1 MSSTAT
7 SEHGLRRFIKAASVY
22 VPQVPKPKKKISL
35 TEKFVWTGIA
45 LFAYLIMGQI
55 PLYGVTD
62 DPRFDF
68 LAFARVIFAAQQGTL
83 MELGIGPIVTA
94 GLLMQLLKGSDL
106 IRLDFKNPDD
116 RSLFTSATKIV
127 TIIVIVAEGGLYG
140 FSVYGPLTADEAP
153 QAIYVVIAQLIGA
166 SVIVMLLDEMIQ
178 KGWGVG
184 SGLSLFIMAGIAQTI
199 LWSVFSVVPAD
210 DGPVGIFPFT
220 IDAIASGNGAD
231 AIFRVGQLPSLFVLA
246 LTIGVI
252 LVLVYIEGIHVD
264 VPIVSTKYRGFTAVY
279 PIKLLYT
286 SVIPVIL
293 ASALIANA
301 VFMGNM
307 LWANYNPNNQNPAF
321 NWLAQFDT
329 QAAQQGGQPTPTGGV
344 LYYIT
349 APRSLDVVAAD
360 PLRAVVYVI
369 FLTGIVTVFS
379 RLWVELGGLS
389 ARTAARNLL
398 DADVQ
403 VPGFRRSEGSVE
415 TLLNRYIPALTLL
428 SGMIIGLLAGVSDV
442 LGVFGS
448 GTGILLMVNI
458 MVSYYQT
465 LVKEQ
470 VDTYM
475 PGLAGLL
482 GRKQ

>member
-1 MSSTAT
+1 MSTT
-7 SEHGLRRFIKAASVY
+7 QNEHGLRRAIRSASSF

-45 LFAYLIMGQI
+45 LFAYLVMGQI
-55 PLYGVTD
+55 PLYGVTS

-106 IRLDFKNPDD
+106 IKLDFKNPED
-116 RSLFTSATKIV
+116 RSLFTSATKLV
-127 TIIVIVAEGGLYG
+127 TIIVIVAEGSLYG
-140 FSVYGPLTADEAP
+140 ISVYGPLVGGP
-153 QAIYVVIAQLIGA
+153 GIIAIVVAQLIFA
-166 SVIVMLLDEMIQ
+166 SILVMLMDELVQ
-178 KGWGVG
+178 KGWGIG
-184 SGLSLFIMAGIAQTI
+184 SGLSLFIMSGIAQTI
-199 LWSVFSVVPAD
+199 LWSVFSPLPAG
-210 DGPVGIFPFT
+210 DGGSVGIALFSVQSG
-220 IDAIASGNGAD
+220 IDGHFAD
-231 AIFRVGQLPSLFVLA
+231 AIFRSGGNLPSLFGLS
-246 LTIGVI
+246 LTVGVI

-264 VPIVSTKYRGFTAVY
+264 IPIVSTKYRGFTAVY

-293 ASALIANA
+293 SSALIANA
-301 VFMGNM
+301 VFMGQM
-307 LWANYNPNNQNPAF
+307 MWANYNPNNNNPFF
-321 NWLAQFDT
+321 NIIAQFD
-329 QAAQQGGQPTPTGGV
+329 QKSSQTPTGGI

-349 APRSLDVVAAD
+349 SPRTLDHVIQD
-360 PLRAVVYVI
+360 PVRSVVYVI
-369 FLTGIVTVFS
+369 FFTGIVTVFS

-415 TLLNRYIPALTLL
+415 GLLNRYIPALTII
-428 SGMIIGLLAGVSDV
+428 SGIIIGLLASLSDL

-475 PGLAGLL
+475 PKLAALL
-482 GRKQ
+482 GRK

>member
-1 MSSTAT
+1 MSSTTT

-35 TEKFVWTGIA
+35 SEKFVWTGIA

-106 IRLDFKNPDD
+106 IKLDFKNPDD

-140 FSVYGPLTADEAP
+140 YSIYGPLTADEAP
-153 QAIYVVIAQLIGA
+153 HAIYVVIAQLIGA

-199 LWSVFSVVPAD
+199 LWSVFSVVPAA

-231 AIFRVGQLPSLFVLA
+231 AIFRTGQLPSLFVLA
-246 LTIGVI
+246 LTIAVI

-301 VFMGNM
+301 VFMGQM
-307 LWANYNPNNQNPAF
+307 LWANYNPNNTNPAF
-321 NWLAQFDT
+321 NWIAQFDSST
-329 QAAQQGGQPTPTGGV
+329 AQQGQATPTGGI

-349 APRSLDVVAAD
+349 APRGLDVAAAD
-360 PLRAVVYVI
+360 PLRAFAYVI
-369 FLTGIVTVFS
+369 FITAIVTVFS

-442 LGVFGS
+442 LGVLGT

-475 PGLAGLL
+475 PGLAALL